1 MRELILND
9 RSGSCYGGHQYEDKA
24 TVITWELPEEFQTC
38 NYILSFSLPNDTS
51 ESIPFS
57 SYPIVYSLTQNIT
70 QMAGIVTA
78 QLTVLDN
85 NNDVIY
91 KSQLVKIHITESIN
105 MDNTVEPY
113 VSELTEA
120 IEKFIAATNQLGK
133 IAITGERKE
142 SSVDISITDQTGDT
156 KMFSVYDG
164 DDYILSEDDKKEI
177 SQLVRNNV
185 RTETD
190 TPLIANTEYYIG
202 NQDKVTLIFDPN
214 NRKIKQGDTIYIN
227 FTSGDTPTILSS
239 SACKGLKSFVP
250 NANSICEIHAQ
261 FDGTNWVC
269 LTAQTEV

>member
-142 SSVDISITDQTGDT
+142 SSVDISITDQTCDT

-164 DDYILSEDDKKEI
+164 DDYILSEDDKREI

>member
-185 RTETD
+185 RTKTD
-190 TPLIANTEYYIG
+190 TPLIANTEYYLG
-202 NQDKVTLIFDPN
+202 TRERVTLIFDPN

>member
-142 SSVDISITDQTGDT
+142 SSADISITDQTGDT

-164 DDYILSEDDKKEI
+164 DDYILSEDDKREI

>member
-164 DDYILSEDDKKEI
+164 DDYILSEDDKREI

-185 RTETD
+185 RTKTD
-190 TPLIANTEYYIG
+190 TPLIANTEYYLG
-202 NQDKVTLIFDPN
+202 TRERVTLIFDPSS
-214 NRKIKQGDTIYIN
+214 RKIKQGDIIYIN

-261 FDGTNWVC
+261 YDGSRWVC

>member
-164 DDYILSEDDKKEI
+164 DDYILSEDDKREI

-185 RTETD
+185 RTKTD
-190 TPLIANTEYYIG
+190 TPLIANTEYYLG
-202 NQDKVTLIFDPN
+202 TRERVTLIFDPSS
-214 NRKIKQGDTIYIN
+214 RKIKQGDTIYIN

-261 FDGTNWVC
+261 YDGSRWVC

>member
-105 MDNTVEPY
+105 MDNTIEPY

-120 IEKFIAATNQLGK
+120 IEKFIASTNQLGK

-156 KMFSVYDG
+156 KIFSVYDG

-190 TPLIANTEYYIG
+190 TPLIANTEYYLG
-202 NQDKVTLIFDPN
+202 TRERVTLIFDPSS
-214 NRKIKQGDTIYIN
+214 RKIKQGDTIYIN

>member
-120 IEKFIAATNQLGK
+120 IEKFIAAINQLGK

-156 KMFSVYDG
+156 KIFSVYDG

-190 TPLIANTEYYIG
+190 TPLIANTEYYLG
-202 NQDKVTLIFDPN
+202 TRERVTLIFDPN

>member
-9 RSGSCYGGHQYEDKA
+9 RSGSCYGGYQYEDKA

-57 SYPIVYSLTQNIT
+57 TYPIVYSLTQNIT

-120 IEKFIAATNQLGK
+120 IEKFITSTNQLGK
-133 IAITGERKE
+133 IAITGERRE

-156 KMFSVYDG
+156 KIFSVYDG

-190 TPLIANTEYYIG
+190 TPLIANTEYYLG
-202 NQDKVTLIFDPN
+202 NQDRVTLIFDPN
-214 NRKIKQGDTIYIN
+214 NRKIKPGDTIYVN
-227 FTSGDTPTILSS
+227 FTSGDTATTLSS
-239 SACKGLKSFVP
+239 AACKGLKGFVP